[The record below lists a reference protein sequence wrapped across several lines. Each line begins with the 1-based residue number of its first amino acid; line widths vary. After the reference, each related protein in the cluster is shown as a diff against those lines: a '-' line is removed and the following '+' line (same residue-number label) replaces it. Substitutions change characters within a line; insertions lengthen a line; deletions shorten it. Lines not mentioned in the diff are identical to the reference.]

1 MGGTDFG
8 ERNSDREPGI
18 QVGGSKSSSI
28 SLSMSVC
35 TIGKGWKIGRLE
47 DDEGEKVRDIA
58 SGEPTLL
65 TPVVRK
71 GEVIEGK

>member
-35 TIGKGWKIGRLE
+35 TIGKRLEDWKIGR
-47 DDEGEKVRDIA
+47 
-58 SGEPTLL
+58 
-65 TPVVRK
+65 
-71 GEVIEGK
+71 

>member
-8 ERNSDREPGI
+8 ERNSDREPDI

-35 TIGKGWKIGRLE
+35 TVGKRLE
-47 DDEGEKVRDIA
+47 DWKMTRE
-58 SGEPTLL
+58 
-65 TPVVRK
+65 RK
-71 GEVIEGK
+71 